1 MPWALYG
8 GSGESLAEKKAGLE
22 RFAEDVIARMA

>member
-8 GSGESLAEKKAGLE
+8 GSRDTLEQKTIGLE
-22 RFAEDVIARMA
+22 RFSEDVIAKMS